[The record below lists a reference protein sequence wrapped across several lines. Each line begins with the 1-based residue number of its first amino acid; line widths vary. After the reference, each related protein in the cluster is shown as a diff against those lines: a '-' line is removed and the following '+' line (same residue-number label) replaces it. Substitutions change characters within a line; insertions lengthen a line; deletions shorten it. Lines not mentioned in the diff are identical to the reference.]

1 MLWWRDSLKSFDVTD
16 ELLSDWG
23 KDVSS
28 KGLRAVRFCPLVLD
42 KSHGLGARVHG
53 VRNSGLRMSRGFRMI
68 GLDTFH
74 VSCPTSRSASWSCN
88 PSPGLNPNPRLDSN
102 PRLNLDLNKRRVP
115 MPWSQPY
122 HNSTGLLQHMQI
134 QHIRAKK

>member
-1 MLWWRDSLKSFDVTD
+1 MTV

-28 KGLRAVRFCPLVLD
+28 KALRAVRFCLLVLD
-42 KSHGLGARVHG
+42 KSHGLGARVRG
-53 VRNSGLRMSRGFRMI
+53 VRNSGLRMSGGFRMS

-74 VSCPTSRSASWSCN
+74 VSYPISRSAFWSYN
-88 PSPGLNPNPRLDSN
+88 PNPGLNPNPRLDSN
-102 PRLNLDLNKRRVP
+102 PRLTLDLNKRRVP
-115 MPWSQPY
+115 IPWSQPY

-134 QHIRAKK
+134 QHIQAEK